1 MPLALEN
8 PPERIGALRFLG
20 GVQLQSADPRLGG
33 ISGLLVD
40 DALNLTAVT
49 DTGLWVTARI
59 DMANDRLAGVSGLAL
74 FPIRD
79 GSGQP
84 LPRGPMAD
92 AESLARLPDGSLLVG
107 FERWHRI
114 RRFARPDAPGDYFTA
129 PPGLETASGN
139 AALESLTLLADGRLL
154 ALEEGTDETGA
165 PRRAWLGGA
174 GGWTTLAYRPAELFR
189 PTDAAGLPDSGGFQG
204 GALVLER
211 SFAVLRGFGSRITH
225 VSRAQLDAAGPGTV
239 LEPEEV
245 ARIVPPLT
253 TENFEGIA
261 VARRP
266 AGGLYVFLV
275 SDDNFNALQRTL
287 LFAFALEGI
296 PLQGVAP

>member
-8 PPERIGALRFLG
+8 APDRIGALRFLG

-33 ISGLLVD
+33 VSGLLVD
-40 DALNLTAVT
+40 DALTLTAVT

-59 DMANDRLAGVSGLAL
+59 EMRDDRLAGVSSLAL

-84 LPRGPMAD
+84 LLRGPMAD
-92 AESLARLPDGSLLVG
+92 AESLTRLPDGALLVG

-114 RRFARPDAPGDYFTA
+114 RRFARPDAPGDYFPA

-154 ALEEGTDETGA
+154 AIEEGTDETGA

-189 PTDAAGLPDSGGFQG
+189 PTDAAGLPGG

-211 SFAVLRGFGSRITH
+211 SFSMLRGFGSRITH
-225 VSRAQLDAAGPGTV
+225 LSRAQLDAAGPGTV
-239 LEPEEV
+239 LEPVELG
-245 ARIVPPLT
+245 RILPPLT

-287 LFAFALEGI
+287 LFAFALEG
-296 PLQGVAP
+296 VAP